1 MKKNLFKRL
10 ALITVLFLSA
20 TIASAHD
27 FEVDGI
33 FYNKNEDDTTVS
45 VTYKGDSGSS
55 YDEYSG
61 SVTIPASVTYS
72 GKTYSVTSIGKR
84 AFRGCCG
91 LTAVEIPNSVTSI
104 SEGAFVSCHGLT
116 AVEIPNSVTSIGAE
130 AFEDCRGLE
139 AVSIGNSVSFIGFGV
154 FWDCRGLTAVE
165 IPNSVTTIGDFAF
178 AGCVG
183 LNTIKVQSGN
193 QTYDSRDNCNAIIET
208 ASNMLRIGC
217 KCTLIPSTVTSIG
230 NYAFIGCSGLT
241 AVEIPNSVTSIG
253 DSAFEG
259 CRGLTA
265 VEIPNS
271 VTSIGKLAFYL
282 CI

>member
-91 LTAVEIPNSVTSI
+91 LTAVEIPNSVT
-104 SEGAFVSCHGLT
+104 
-116 AVEIPNSVTSIGAE
+116 
-130 AFEDCRGLE
+130 
-139 AVSIGNSVSFIGFGV
+139 
-154 FWDCRGLTAVE
+154 
-165 IPNSVTTIGDFAF
+165 TIGSCAF
-178 AGCVG
+178 SCCNNLQMVIYNAKNC
-183 LNTIKVQSGN
+183 SGPSSFN
-193 QTYDSRDNCNAIIET
+193 VFDSDKEITFVLGDEVE
-208 ASNMLRIGC
+208 RIGDNILQTRYSNHTNYT
-217 KCTLIPSTVTSIG
+217 KKIVSHSANPPKIENNTFATTSCPLYVPKGAYTRYWIA
-230 NYAFIGCSGLT
+230 YMW
-241 AVEIPNSVTSIG
+241 
-253 DSAFEG
+253 
-259 CRGLTA
+259 
-265 VEIPNS
+265 
-271 VTSIGKLAFYL
+271 GKFSNT
-282 CI
+282 

>member
-104 SEGAFVSCHGLT
+104 SEGAF
-116 AVEIPNSVTSIGAE
+116 
-130 AFEDCRGLE
+130 
-139 AVSIGNSVSFIGFGV
+139 FG
-154 FWDCRGLTAVE
+154 
-165 IPNSVTTIGDFAF
+165 
-178 AGCVG
+178 
-183 LNTIKVQSGN
+183 
-193 QTYDSRDNCNAIIET
+193 
-208 ASNMLRIGC
+208 
-217 KCTLIPSTVTSIG
+217 
-230 NYAFIGCSGLT
+230 
-241 AVEIPNSVTSIG
+241 
-253 DSAFEG
+253 
-259 CRGLTA
+259 
-265 VEIPNS
+265 
-271 VTSIGKLAFYL
+271 

>member
-1 MKKNLFKRL
+1 M
-10 ALITVLFLSA
+10 
-20 TIASAHD
+20 
-27 FEVDGI
+27 
-33 FYNKNEDDTTVS
+33 
-45 VTYKGDSGSS
+45 
-55 YDEYSG
+55 
-61 SVTIPASVTYS
+61 
-72 GKTYSVTSIGKR
+72 
-84 AFRGCCG
+84 
-91 LTAVEIPNSVTSI
+91 
-104 SEGAFVSCHGLT
+104 
-116 AVEIPNSVTSIGAE
+116 EIPNSVTSIGAE

-208 ASNMLRIGC
+208 ASNALAIGC
-217 KCTLIPSTVTSIG
+217 KSTLIPKSVTSIG
-230 NYAFIGCSGLT
+230 NYAFEGCSGLT

-253 DSAFEG
+253 DSAFDG

-271 VTSIGKLAFYL
+271 VTTIGSCAFWYCNNL
-282 CI
+282 QMVIYNAKNCSGPSSFNVFDSDKEITFVLGDEVERIGDNIYAD